1 MTGIGGYYSGPTPAD
16 KVGIPAAALR
26 EASDTNDD
34 FERLSKALADTR
46 AQLQDERDTVVMWRE
61 KCLHVAS
68 NTRPLHIREAAD
80 WLDGFTSG
88 YTHET
93 AHLAAGR
100 EIIAALRRLA
110 DKHERALA
118 GDPQ

>member
-26 EASDTNDD
+26 EASDANDD

-46 AQLQDERDTVVMWRE
+46 AQLQDERDTVVMWY
-61 KCLHVAS
+61 
-68 NTRPLHIREAAD
+68 TRPLHIREAAD

-110 DKHERALA
+110 DEHHRALA
-118 GDPQ
+118 GEDQ